1 VRSTRTITVHLQAEP
16 VPQPSE
22 PIGWMKNLQ
31 AQPELKITVHCPLFT
46 VHCPLQAQPEP
57 KECAQEGH
65 LAKTPPEPI
74 GRSLKIV
81 RSTRTV
87 TVP

>member
-31 AQPELKITVHCPLFT
+31 AQPERKITVHS
-46 VHCPLQAQPEP
+46 QAKPVP
-57 KECAQEGH
+57 NSFRAYRKE
-65 LAKTPPEPI
+65 
-74 GRSLKIV
+74 
-81 RSTRTV
+81 
-87 TVP
+87 